1 MMLPPDFLGWLTF
14 IMKHLGPL
22 IILLVGCLCVF
33 ALQRVS
39 DLRSTPLFCIVRV
52 LMIIDIVNIVV
63 GKIHDIPD
71 EVMGKEIFDPISV
84 TVVLIVQCIRWFAQL
99 LALPLL
105 SSLHFL
111 SLYRPVRFRKL
122 RLIHGY
128 SIVAFFLSMSVLLTV
143 PLLTECCGFTY
154 YVDGAFWAFDFGKP
168 GTALYTQLNLVLQ
181 VTIKLIL

>member
-1 MMLPPDFLGWLTF
+1 LMLPPDFLGWLTF
-14 IMKHLGPL
+14 IVKHAGPIL
-22 IILLVGCLCVF
+22 VFIIGCLCVY
-33 ALQRVS
+33 ALHRVP

-52 LMIIDIVNIVV
+52 LMILDIINIVV
-63 GKIHDIPD
+63 GNIHDLPD
-71 EVMGKEIFDPISV
+71 EIVGRELFDSVSV

-99 LALPLL
+99 LALPML

-111 SLYRPVRFRKL
+111 SLHRPVRFRKL
-122 RLIHGY
+122 RLAHGY
-128 SIVAFFLSMSVLLTV
+128 AIVTLFMSMSVLLTV

-181 VTIKLIL
+181 V